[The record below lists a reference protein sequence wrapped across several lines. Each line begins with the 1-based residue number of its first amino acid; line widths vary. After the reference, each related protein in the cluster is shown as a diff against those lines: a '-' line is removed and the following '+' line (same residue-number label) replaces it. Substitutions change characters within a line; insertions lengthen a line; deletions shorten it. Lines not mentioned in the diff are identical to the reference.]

1 MPKMTDQ
8 ELAGVVGGLLADCE
22 NYQVS
27 YRQPDRIKAQQYY
40 DGVMTDTPS
49 DEGRSKAISKD
60 VRSTMKK
67 VLPSLYRVFF
77 GSDKIVE
84 YSPVSQGDEDSAAQ
98 ATDYVNYVVL
108 PESGGQQAIY
118 DAMHDALLKRNGIL
132 KWYVEKKKETTTT
145 THDGL
150 DPMSAQMLVAEQGV
164 EVLGVAQDPVTGFYT
179 LQIRREVENKRIV
192 LECVPLREFY
202 IHPDAKTIEDSPI
215 VTHKALKR
223 RGELIAS
230 GYKKSVIE
238 ALSAADGADILDRQD
253 EDDDKRQR
261 VIGTSAQ
268 GHHPSIDEIEI
279 IESFVRV
286 DYDGDGIAELRR
298 VIYAGGCDEAHMLEN
313 EPWDDMIPFGDLV
326 AEREPHQWE
335 GRSIPDDIEEIQRIK
350 TVLLRNTLDNI
361 YWQNNL
367 QPIVQSGAIQNPES
381 VTQAKFGEPI
391 RVNDGVDVRAAVG
404 YSEVPFVAGQSFQM
418 LGYMD
423 EAITDRTGVSDASS
437 GLAPDALQNTT
448 AKASAMIEA
457 GGIAQTGMTLQ
468 NIALGLQRV
477 FKGVLRLVIQHQDQP
492 RTVRLRDKW
501 VTFDPRSWDASMDAT
516 VNTGLGAGTRER
528 DMMALQFVMGMQ
540 EKLLASFGA
549 TDNPYVKPDNLW
561 NALSRMVE
569 ASGLKTVSLYFTKP
583 DDAEIQKMMEA
594 KRQQP
599 DPEQVKHQN
608 ALELEQA
615 KGQTAITRETAQVQ
629 AQQAIRQQELEH
641 QTELNRQKLALQEQ
655 DDARKAELERR
666 RMEGEFA
673 LEREKIASQE
683 RIALGKHLENQQ
695 RDEAAAFMRD
705 HGHLAGTHQ

>member
-1 MPKMTDQ
+1 MPKMTDE
-8 ELAGVVGGLLADCE
+8 ELAGVVGGLLDDCE
-22 NYQVS
+22 NYENS
-27 YRQPDRIKAQQYY
+27 YRRPDRLKAQQYY
-40 DGVMTDTPS
+40 DGKMIDTPS

-67 VLPSLYRVFF
+67 VLPSVYRVFF

-84 YSPVSQGDEDSAAQ
+84 YAPIAEGDEGSAEQ

-118 DAMHDALLKRNGIL
+118 DAMHDALLKRNGVL
-132 KWYVEKKKETTTT
+132 KWYVEKKEETLTT

-150 DPMSAQMLVAEQGV
+150 DEMSAQLLASAPEV
-164 EVLGVAQDPVTGFYT
+164 EIIGAAQDQDGTWTV
-179 LQIRREVENKRIV
+179 QIRREVEKKRIV
-192 LECVPLREFY
+192 LECVPLNEFL

-215 VTHKALKR
+215 VGHKALKR
-223 RGELIAS
+223 RGELIAA

-238 ALSAADGADILDRQD
+238 ALSAADGADILDQQD
-253 EDDDKRQR
+253 EDDDRRR
-261 VIGTSAQ
+261 VIGNSAQ
-268 GHHPSIDEIEI
+268 GHHPSIDEIEVT
-279 IESFVRV
+279 ECFVRV

-367 QPIVQSGAIQNPES
+367 QPIVQSGSIQNPES

-404 YSEVPFVAGQSFQM
+404 YSQVPFVAGQSFQM

-423 EAITDRTGVSDASS
+423 EAISDRTGVSDASS
-437 GLAPDALQNTT
+437 GMAPDALQNTT
-448 AKASAMIEA
+448 AKASAMIEQ

-468 NIALGLQRV
+468 NLALGLQRV

-501 VTFDPRSWDASMDAT
+501 VKFDPRSWDASMDAT

-540 EKLLASFGA
+540 EKLLANFGA
-549 TDNPYVKPDNLW
+549 IDNPYVKPDNLW

-569 ASGLKTVSLYFTKP
+569 ASGLKTVSLYFNKP
-583 DDAEIQKMMEA
+583 DEAELQKMMEA
-594 KRQQP
+594 RRNQP
-599 DPEQVKHQN
+599 DPEEVKHKN

-615 KGQTAITRETAQVQ
+615 KGQTAVTREQAQVE
-629 AQQAIRQQELEH
+629 AARQLKELEM
-641 QTELNRQKLALQEQ
+641 QRETEFNRQKLEMEERK
-655 DDARKAELERR
+655 DARQAELERE
-666 RMEGEFA
+666 RMEGQLA
-673 LEREKIASQE
+673 IEREKIASQE
-683 RIALGKHLENQQ
+683 RIALGKHIEQQQ
-695 RDEAAAFMRD
+695 RDEAQQFIQE
-705 HGHLAGTHQ
+705 HGHLTGAIQ